1 MKGSPV
7 RVRASAW
14 QKPLST
20 APTTCVTR
28 SERTIGK
35 AVIRRLQEWIGH
47 VDVETTMKYLRY
59 VPREKLQHPREKLQH
74 PGTVRVCDLAMRVA
88 GRGG

>member
-1 MKGSPV
+1 
-7 RVRASAW
+7 
-14 QKPLST
+14 
-20 APTTCVTR
+20 
-28 SERTIGK
+28 
-35 AVIRRLQEWIGH
+35 